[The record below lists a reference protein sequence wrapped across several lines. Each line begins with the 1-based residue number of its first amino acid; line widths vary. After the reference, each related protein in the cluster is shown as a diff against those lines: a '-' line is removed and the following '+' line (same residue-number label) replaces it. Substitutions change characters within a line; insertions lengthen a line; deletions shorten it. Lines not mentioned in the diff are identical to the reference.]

1 MEVQVTMLM
10 QAAMQAMWLWYPYGS
25 VSAIKTSWSKVS
37 MDAYYQRV
45 KFVSSYKYHA
55 YQVTHVRILEGSAR
69 KVSHKPK
76 LAVNSSLLKV
86 IQFQIMNF

>member
-1 MEVQVTMLM
+1 MLT
-10 QAAMQAMWLWYPYGS
+10 
-25 VSAIKTSWSKVS
+25 I
-37 MDAYYQRV
+37 YQRV